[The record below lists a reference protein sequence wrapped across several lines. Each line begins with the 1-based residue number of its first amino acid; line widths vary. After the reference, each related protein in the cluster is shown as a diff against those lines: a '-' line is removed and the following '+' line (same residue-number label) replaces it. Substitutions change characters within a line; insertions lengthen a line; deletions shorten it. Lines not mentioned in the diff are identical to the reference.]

1 MLILQIPKPKLI
13 NVNVIPNSKKP
24 LISKIDENNYEAKV
38 DERAEDGRAN
48 ARLVEM
54 LSEYFGVR
62 KSQVRIVKGLRSRSK
77 VIQVS
82 C

>member
-1 MLILQIPKPKLI
+1 VQIPKSKLI
-13 NVNVIPNSKKP
+13 NINVIPNSKKP